1 MLLGIAAILW
11 SACTGVSALAT
22 NFWLLLVPRFGLGI
36 FESACN
42 PPAYSLIADYFP
54 PDMRTRA
61 NSIYSFGIY
70 IGGGLS
76 SLTTVLEGVLGT
88 WQATYVV
95 IAAIGGGF
103 GVLCVLF
110 VLEPKRGRFDDAQQ
124 RGTAVIKPTLA

>member
-11 SACTGVSALAT
+11 SACTALSALAY
-22 NFWLLLVPRFGLGI
+22 NFWQILLPRIGLGF

-42 PPAYSLIADYFP
+42 PPAYSLITDYFP
-54 PDMRTRA
+54 PEMRTRA

-76 SLTTVLEGVLGT
+76 SLTGVLTTNVGWRLT
-88 WQATYVV
+88 FLIVG
-95 IAAIGGGF
+95 IIGGAF

-110 VLEPKRGRFDDAQQ
+110 VLEPKRGRYEIGAANKQS
-124 RGTAVIKPTLA
+124 AI